1 MLFWRQEKA
10 MKSILSLVLAGIFL
24 TSITIAAAAQSSPDV
39 SFRVAEAGSCRSWFN
54 TCAERCGRNR
64 DGREK
69 CTSDHCAPKLA
80 GCQSTGCWQ
89 EGKNNGGGLHCG
101 LAK

>member
-1 MLFWRQEKA
+1 
-10 MKSILSLVLAGIFL
+10 MKFLMSLALA
-24 TSITIAAAAQSSPDV
+24 TVVIAAAASAGPAKSSPNG
-39 SFRVAEAGSCRSWFN
+39 SFRIAAAGSCRTWFN
-54 TCAERCGRNR
+54 TCSVRCGRNR

-80 GCQSTGCWQ
+80 SCQSSGCWQ
-89 EGKNNGGGLHCG
+89 EGDKNGGGLHCG